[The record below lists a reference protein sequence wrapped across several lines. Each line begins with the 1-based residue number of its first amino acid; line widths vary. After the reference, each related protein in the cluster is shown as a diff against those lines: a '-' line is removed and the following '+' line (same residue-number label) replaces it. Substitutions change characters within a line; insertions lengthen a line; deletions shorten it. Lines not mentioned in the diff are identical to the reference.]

1 MLMGRKFPFLAL
13 LNRIEMFRKKELTSA
28 EIEQKCIYICVR
40 RRRTHTNRVVFT
52 EITLEGFMDQS

>member
-28 EIEQKCIYICVR
+28 EIEQKLNLYLR
-40 RRRTHTNRVVFT
+40 SAKENAY
-52 EITLEGFMDQS
+52 